1 MKNFKRWERNFLSWS
16 WVEPFYLCE
25 AWMKMRH
32 PVTDDLRVEKLDW
45 TQAGKKDR
53 HNSSGEVAHL
63 VMRPASG
70 TDAANEIKEYVK

>member
-1 MKNFKRWERNFLSWS
+1 
-16 WVEPFYLCE
+16 
-25 AWMKMRH
+25 MKMRH